1 MSWSVKCWA
10 TVLTAA
16 VVVIPADSVL
26 GETIIVVGDH
36 DLDANTSNQRITFS
50 VTGDE
55 HVTGVLLKQ
64 SIGDGLGGA
73 PEPQFTDVDFSNTI
87 WNAFPVTEQPQF
99 MYSELDHG
107 LKFTNPGDQVIAN
120 GDFVTVVIDTT
131 GFFTGT
137 FPLKLANTTFG
148 ESTNFILTG
157 GGVIEPGPTTGFTIT
172 NGSINIVPEP
182 AVLAQLLALVGMGGL
197 GLFFRRRKQRAG

>member
-1 MSWSVKCWA
+1 MSWSVRCWA
-10 TVLTAA
+10 TVLMAA
-16 VVVIPADSVL
+16 VVVIPADLVL

-36 DLDANTSNQRITFS
+36 DLNANTSNQRITFS

-55 HVTGVLLKQ
+55 LVTGVLLKQ
-64 SIGDGLGGA
+64 SIGDGDGGT

-87 WNAFPVTEQPQF
+87 WNTFPVTEQPQF
-99 MYSELDHG
+99 MDSELDHG
-107 LKFTNPGDQVIAN
+107 LTFINAGDQVTAN

-148 ESTNFILTG
+148 ESTTFILTG
-157 GGVIEPGPTTGFTIT
+157 GGAFPPRPPNDFTIT
-172 NGSINIVPEP
+172 NGSINIVPER

-197 GLFFRRRKQRAG
+197 GILFRRRKQPAG